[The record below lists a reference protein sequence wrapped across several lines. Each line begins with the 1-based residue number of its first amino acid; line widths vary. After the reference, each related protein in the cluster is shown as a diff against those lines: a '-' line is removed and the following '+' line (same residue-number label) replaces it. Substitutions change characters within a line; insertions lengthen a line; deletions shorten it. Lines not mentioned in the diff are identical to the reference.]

1 MMRELVLVLAL
12 HAPGDRWIAPDKVKH
27 FFLAAFVQSVSYS
40 ALRTTGVHRDGALVG
55 ASAVTLAAAV
65 GKEVYDYRSR
75 GDFSVRDLTWG
86 VAGGAAASLLLART
100 R

>member
-1 MMRELVLVLAL
+1 
-12 HAPGDRWIAPDKVKH
+12 
-27 FFLAAFVQSVSYS
+27 
-40 ALRTTGVHRDGALVG
+40 VHRDGALVG